1 MDTIKNWFENDFF
14 RSAFVLGASLLLGMF
29 LYFIFMAGLK
39 KVAKKTKTILDD
51 AIARHCR
58 GPLLISFLLLTVH
71 LGMPLISL
79 GDVTGEVFRKILGI
93 MLIMSIAWLII
104 RFTRVFQDLVQDRF
118 DVKVSDNLRARKAHT
133 KYNILSKIVIA
144 ITILLALASILMTF
158 DSVRRL
164 GTGLLASAG
173 IVGVIA
179 GFAAQRSLATL
190 VAGIQ
195 VALTQPI
202 RIDDVV
208 IVEGEW
214 GRIEEISLTYVVVK
228 IWDQRRLIVPI
239 NYFLETPFQ
248 NWTRVSAEILGTVF
262 LRVDPTVPVE
272 ELRAEVV
279 RFCKEDQRWDGR
291 VAGLVMTDAGERSV
305 EVRALVSAA
314 DASKAWDLRCDLREK
329 LVDFIKN
336 NYPWAIP
343 RLRAEV
349 IPAEVFSGTPAP
361 SSPTPDVR
369 AASQAA
375 T

>member
-1 MDTIKNWFENDFF
+1 MEVFKSWLENDFF
-14 RSAFVLGASLLLGMF
+14 KSGFVLGASLFVGIV
-29 LYFIFMAGLK
+29 LYFVFMIALK
-39 KVAKKTKTILDD
+39 RVAKKTKTILDD
-51 AIARHCR
+51 AIVRHCR
-58 GPLLISFLLLTVH
+58 GPLLISFILLTVH
-71 LGMPLISL
+71 LGMPLTAFS
-79 GDVTGEVFRKILGI
+79 DVAGEVLRRIFGI
-93 MLIMSIAWLII
+93 MLITSIAWLII

-118 DVKVSDNLRARKAHT
+118 DVKVSDNLRARKVHT

-144 ITILLALASILMTF
+144 ITVLLALASVLMTF

-248 NWTRVSAEILGTVF
+248 NWTRVSAEILGTVL

-272 ELRAEVV
+272 ELRAEVI
-279 RFCKEDQRWDGR
+279 RICKQDKRWDGR

-305 EVRALVSAA
+305 ELRALVSAE

-329 LVDFIKN
+329 LVDYIKN

-349 IPAEVFSGTPAP
+349 TPAEVFTGTPVS
-361 SSPTPDVR
+361 SSPRPDVKPVG
-369 AASQAA
+369 QTA